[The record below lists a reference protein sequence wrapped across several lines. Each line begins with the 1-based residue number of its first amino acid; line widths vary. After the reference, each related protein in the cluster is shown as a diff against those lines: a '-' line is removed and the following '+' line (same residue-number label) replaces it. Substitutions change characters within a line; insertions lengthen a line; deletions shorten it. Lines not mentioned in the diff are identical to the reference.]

1 MIYKV
6 SYVVV
11 GGRHRGMVINQE
23 QAPQV
28 GHRVELDEQMCEII
42 EVQELVPPMGDFAYL
57 HATCRAI
64 EEESDS

>member
-11 GGRHRGMVINQE
+11 GGQHRGMVINQE
-23 QAPQV
+23 EAPQV
-28 GHRVELDEQMCEII
+28 GQRVELDEHVCEIV

-57 HATCRAI
+57 HATCRLA
-64 EEESDS
+64 EETGD

>member
-6 SYVVV
+6 SYVIV
-11 GGRHRGMVINQE
+11 GGQHRGMVINQE
-23 QAPQV
+23 EAPQV
-28 GHRVELDEQMCEII
+28 GHHVELDEQMCEII

-64 EEESDS
+64 EKEEE